1 MCGRFASPEGKAIA
15 RFWHIGR
22 HSNPNP
28 FARRFNVFPTD
39 TIAFIRRPSNSSEL
53 ELAAGRWGLVPH
65 WWKEAKPPKTSFI
78 ARVEEAAGKPMLRDA
93 WSRARCLIPAEGWY
107 EWQAV
112 ERVDPA
118 TGEIKRA
125 KQPHFIRR
133 ADGALF
139 GFAGLMSYRKDPK
152 TGAAL
157 RSCAIVTTQAGRAA
171 GADPRARAPRA
182 LGERAERMARP
193 QAGRC
198 APGDRARPLAP
209 AARGVHALQGAAP
222 RQRHRARRAGADR
235 AAGGGVRCAGKR
247 TETARR
253 PARQARIFINSFL
266 RISPGRLSALPTGR
280 SLRRR
285 SRGSPR
291 RRGSQ
296 RPLRRSA
303 RSRRFAHRN
312 ARSAARPGGG
322 PRRCARRAAPR
333 RCRKAGPGPRNPR
346 RTSLRRPSRLRRAA
360 APRAAASRREGSRPG

>member
-1 MCGRFASPEGKAIA
+1 MCGRFASPEEKAIA

-22 HSNPNP
+22 HNNPNP

-39 TIAFIRRPSNSSEL
+39 TIPFLRRPSNSGEL

-78 ARVEEAAGKPMLRDA
+78 ARVEEAAGKPMWRDA

-157 RSCAIVTTQAGRAA
+157 RSCAIVTTQNAC
-171 GADPRARAPRA
+171 
-182 LGERAERMARP
+182 L
-193 QAGRC
+193 
-198 APGDRARPLAP
+198 DRRL
-209 AARGVHALQGAAP
+209 V
-222 RQRHRARRAGADR
+222 D
-235 AAGGGVRCAGKR
+235 
-247 TETARR
+247 
-253 PARQARIFINSFL
+253 ARQVTEL
-266 RISPGRLSALPTGR
+266 V
-280 SLRRR
+280 R
-285 SRGSPR
+285 SRLPPEAFTHYKVRLLVNDTGLDGPELIE
-291 RRGSQ
+291 
-296 RPLRRSA
+296 PL
-303 RSRRFAHRN
+303 
-312 ARSAARPGGG
+312 
-322 PRRCARRAAPR
+322 
-333 RCRKAGPGPRNPR
+333 
-346 RTSLRRPSRLRRAA
+346 
-360 APRAAASRREGSRPG
+360 EE